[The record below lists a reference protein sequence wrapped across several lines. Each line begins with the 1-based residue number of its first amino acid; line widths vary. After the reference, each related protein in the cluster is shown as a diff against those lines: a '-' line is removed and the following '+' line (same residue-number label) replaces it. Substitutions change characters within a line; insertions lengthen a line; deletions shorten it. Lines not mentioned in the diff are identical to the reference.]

1 MITTLAMDPFE
12 AYKLYLALKSHF
24 TTKTYDYFKYNGQV
38 KANRATFDT
47 RRDKF
52 FFQKL
57 SKRKDVKDFLVAIF
71 AYGNKDMWVGDIV
84 NNQEME
90 SVYKKWQKV
99 NQSLTYVFMS
109 DLEKFDKNLVNSFTV
124 EEGQHPHA
132 LKLFLKGEITIE
144 TLIIMNNIMKFT
156 PYWNKNIEDV
166 VIWPNVR
173 HLCKKYQ
180 PFMTF
185 DLDKCRQIVVDKFD
199 LKM

>member
-1 MITTLAMDPFE
+1 MDPFE

-38 KANRATFDT
+38 KANRTTFET

-57 SKRKDVKDFLVAIF
+57 AKRKDIKDFLVAIF
-71 AYGNKDMWVGDIV
+71 AYGNKDLWVGDIV

-109 DLEKFDKNLVNSFTV
+109 DLEKFERNLIDSFTV
-124 EEGQHPHA
+124 QDGQHPHA
-132 LKLFLKGEITIE
+132 LKLFLRGEITIE
-144 TLIIMNNIMKFT
+144 TIIIMNNIMKFT

-185 DLDKCRQIVVDKFD
+185 DYDKCRQIVVDRFD